1 MAHKLA
7 SVVDWAASPP
17 WVFDLP
23 REIIRAMAFNRLACP
38 PNRDRAIA
46 MAQKYVWWKT
56 PTETM
61 AEPGLL
67 LAQMMTMGTLEDVQW
82 MLSFTSSDE
91 LRAVLGDPPVGVFN
105 GRSWTYW
112 HRRLNG
118 EPIPPLPTRRVAA

>member
-1 MAHKLA
+1 
-7 SVVDWAASPP
+7 
-17 WVFDLP
+17 
-23 REIIRAMAFNRLACP
+23 
-38 PNRDRAIA
+38 